1 MDRVT
6 RAAQQV
12 DDQFYRVLTV
22 LRAVTLVYA
31 VGVNAARWR
40 DFEHPVT
47 AWVLIGVMVV
57 WSGVVTWLYEP
68 RHRASW
74 VFVVDMLVT
83 LALLR
88 STQYVHTPEMLAEH
102 TFTLT
107 TYWVTTVVLCW
118 AVRWGVTGG
127 LLATA
132 IVQSVDVTMR
142 PTVNSSTV
150 GNIFLMV
157 LAAMLVGYCARALR
171 VSAVRRVE
179 AERAAAMATER
190 ERLARA
196 VHDGVLQ
203 VLALVQRRGNEIGGE
218 AAELGRLAGEQ
229 ELALRS
235 LIQSRAREDSAG
247 DGGVADLGRALDA
260 LAEPTVS
267 VATPSRPVMLPSE
280 TVEEVL
286 GAVLACRANTLVHGG
301 PDTSTW
307 ILLEAERDRVV
318 VSVRDDGP
326 GIPEGRLER
335 AEAEG
340 RLGVANSI
348 RGRLRD
354 LGGEAVLVDTAGQGC
369 EWELIVPLHRVPGA
383 ASAR

>member
-40 DFEHPVT
+40 DFEHPGA
-47 AWVLIGVMVV
+47 AWALIGVMVV

-68 RHRASW
+68 RHRATW

-88 STQYVHTPEMLAEH
+88 STLYTHTDEMIREH

-157 LAAMLVGYCARALR
+157 LAAMLVGYCAHALR

-179 AERAAAMATER
+179 AERAAAIATER

-203 VLALVQRRGNEIGGE
+203 VLALVQRRGAEIGGE

-235 LIQSRAREDSAG
+235 LIQSRARDETAA
-247 DGGVADLGRALDA
+247 DGELVDLGRALDA
-260 LAEPTVS
+260 LAEPRVS
-267 VATPSRPVMLPSE
+267 VATPSRPVMLP
-280 TVEEVL
+280 TEVVDEL
-286 GAVLACRANTLVHGG
+286 VAAVLACRSNSLLHGG
-301 PDTSTW
+301 PETSTW
-307 ILLEAERDRVV
+307 ILLEALDDRVV

-326 GIPEGRLER
+326 GIPAGRLEQ

-340 RLGVANSI
+340 RMGVATSI
-348 RGRLRD
+348 KGRLRD
-354 LGGEAVLVDTAGQGC
+354 LGGEADLVDTAGQGC
-369 EWELIVPLHRVPGA
+369 EWELTVPLARVPGPA
-383 ASAR
+383 GTR

>member
-1 MDRVT
+1 MT

-40 DFEHPVT
+40 DFEHPVA
-47 AWVLIGVMVV
+47 AWLLIGVMVI

-68 RHRASW
+68 RHRATW
-74 VFVVDMLVT
+74 VFIVDMVVT

-107 TYWVTTVVLCW
+107 TYWVTTVVVCW

-132 IVQSVDVTMR
+132 IVQTVDVTMR

-157 LAAMLVGYCARALR
+157 LASMLVGFCAHALR

-179 AERAAAMATER
+179 AERAAAMASER
-190 ERLARA
+190 ERLGRA

-203 VLALVQRRGNEIGGE
+203 ILALVQRRGNEIGGE

-235 LIQSRAREDSAG
+235 LIQSRGRDEPTT
-247 DGGVADLGRALDA
+247 DGQMIDLGRALDT
-260 LAEPTVS
+260 LAEPRVS
-267 VATPSRPVMLPSE
+267 VATPSRPVMLPAE
-280 TVEEVL
+280 VVEELV
-286 GAVLACRANTLVHGG
+286 AAIRACRANTTLHGG
-301 PDTSTW
+301 PEPSTW
-307 ILLEAERDRVV
+307 ILLETVGDRVV

-326 GIPEGRLER
+326 GIPSGRLEE

-340 RLGVANSI
+340 RMGVATSI
-348 RGRLRD
+348 KGRLRD
-354 LGGEAVLVDTAGQGC
+354 LGGSADLVDTGGQGC
-369 EWELIVPLHRVPGA
+369 EWELSVPLTRVSWPTGA
-383 ASAR
+383 R

>member
-1 MDRVT
+1 MDRIT

-12 DDQFYRVLTV
+12 DDQFFRVLTV

-40 DFEHPVT
+40 DFEHPGA

-57 WSGVVTWLYEP
+57 WSGIVTWLYEP
-68 RHRASW
+68 RHRATW
-74 VFVVDMLVT
+74 VFIVDMVIT
-83 LALLR
+83 LTLLR
-88 STQYVHTPEMLAEH
+88 ATEYTHTDEMLAAH

-142 PTVNSSTV
+142 PSVNSSTV

-157 LAAMLVGYCARALR
+157 LAAMLVGYCAHALR
-171 VSAVRRVE
+171 VAAVQRVE
-179 AERAAAMATER
+179 AERIAATAAER

-203 VLALVQRRGNEIGGE
+203 VLALVQRRGAEIGGD

-229 ELALRS
+229 ELALRN
-235 LIQSRAREDSAG
+235 LIQSRAREEVST
-247 DGGVADLGRALDA
+247 DGELADLGRALDQ
-260 LAEPTVS
+260 LAGPQVS
-267 VATPSRPVMLPSE
+267 VATPSRPLLLPPDVAGE
-280 TVEEVL
+280 IVD
-286 GAVLACRANTLVHGG
+286 AVRACLSNSLVHGG
-301 PDTSTW
+301 AETSAW
-307 ILLEAERDRVV
+307 ILLETGDGRLV

-326 GIPEGRLER
+326 GIPPGRLEQ
-335 AEAEG
+335 AESEG

-348 RGRLRD
+348 KGRLRD
-354 LGGEAVLVDTAGQGC
+354 LGGTAELIDTAGQGC
-369 EWELIVPLHRVPGA
+369 EWELCVPLAQVPPA
-383 ASAR
+383 TAKR